1 MDNPLSAIA
10 LTRHKLSAL
19 LRVIRFDKPIGTYL
33 LLAPALWGLIIASE
47 GLPESLLLF
56 TFVVGAFVM
65 RSAGCTTNDLT
76 DRKLD
81 GFVKRTRKRPLVT
94 GEVSV
99 IEALCLL
106 FGLLSLAFWLVL
118 QINWLTVQLSFIGA
132 ALTIVYPFMKRF
144 TYLPQVVLGMAF
156 SWSIP
161 MAFAGATGTLP
172 AGLWWLFLANLL
184 WVVVYDTQYAMIDRE
199 DDLEVGIK
207 STAILFGEADT
218 RIILGLQVLC
228 LFCFLAT
235 GVSFNLSAIY
245 FLSIAAVAALFVRH
259 QRLIS
264 NRSRET
270 CFKAFNE
277 SKWIGLLVA
286 VGLLGHYA
294 SLSV

>member
-1 MDNPLSAIA
+1 MSAIA
-10 LTRHKLSAL
+10 STRQKVSAL
-19 LRVIRFDKPIGTYL
+19 LQVIRFDKPIGTYL

-47 GLPESLLLF
+47 GLPAPFLLF

-81 GFVKRTRKRPLVT
+81 GFVERTRDRPLVT

-106 FGLLSLAFWLVL
+106 LGLLGFALWLVM
-118 QINWLTVQLSFIGA
+118 QINWLTVQLSLVGA
-132 ALTIVYPFMKRF
+132 LLTIVYPFMKRV
-144 TYLPQVVLGMAF
+144 THLPQVVLGMAF

-161 MAFAGATGTLP
+161 MAFSATIGTLP

-184 WVVVYDTQYAMIDRE
+184 WVVVYDTQYAMVDRE

-207 STAILFGEADT
+207 STAILFGDADT
-218 RIILGLQVLC
+218 RIILILQAACLLC
-228 LFCFLAT
+228 FVAT
-235 GVSFNLSAIY
+235 GISFNLGLLY
-245 FLSIAAVAALFVRH
+245 FLSIIAVGALFARH
-259 QRLIS
+259 QGLIS
-264 NRSRET
+264 NRSREA
-270 CFKAFNE
+270 CFQAFNE
-277 SKWIGLLVA
+277 SKWIGLIVA

-294 SLSV
+294 SRSV